1 MSKQLG
7 RSITDITIRMR
18 DYKVPYQMKKIS
30 VRPVLMGLADS
41 IVATGDVS
49 ILGLGRFYVYRR
61 RVSRAIGSREKV
73 MKLNVAFKPFKS
85 FLKRVE
91 EKWNQPLEVTLA
103 PSSPEPAPS
112 AAGDGSSG
120 SYAGKEG
127 APGASSLM
135 EPLGS

>member
-7 RSITDITIRMR
+7 RSVTDITIRMR
-18 DYKVPYQMKKIS
+18 DFKVPYQMKKIS

-61 RVSRAIGSREKV
+61 RVSKAIGSREKV
-73 MKLNVAFKPFKS
+73 MKLCVAFKPFKS
-85 FLKRVE
+85 FLKKVE

-103 PSSPEPAPS
+103 PSSLEPAPS
-112 AAGDGSSG
+112 AAGEGSLESSAGREGARGVSSLTGPSG
-120 SYAGKEG
+120 S
-127 APGASSLM
+127 
-135 EPLGS
+135 